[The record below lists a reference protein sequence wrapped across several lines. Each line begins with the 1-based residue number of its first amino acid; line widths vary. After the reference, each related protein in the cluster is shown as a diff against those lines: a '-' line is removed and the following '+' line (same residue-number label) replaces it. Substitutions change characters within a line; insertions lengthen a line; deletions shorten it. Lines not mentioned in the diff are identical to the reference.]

1 MLETKLT
8 VLITK
13 DLRQQAKAAAAIR
26 GETLSNVVR
35 SALVEYV
42 EETTRQDA
50 KQALEIDSPC
60 AANFVRL
67 HKDGKAYAIAMVD
80 RMYGGLMQTKRGT
93 RTIRAKS

>member
-42 EETTRQDA
+42 EETTRLEQDA
-50 KQALEIDSPC
+50 KQALKNDPLLSLRFSGGPGDVAERVEEILKEASDP
-60 AANFVRL
+60 NTGLRV
-67 HKDGKAYAIAMVD
+67 GND
-80 RMYGGLMQTKRGT
+80 RT
-93 RTIRAKS
+93 R

>member
-42 EETTRQDA
+42 EETTRLEQDA
-50 KQALEIDSPC
+50 KQALKNDPLLSLRFRGGPGDVAERVEELLNEASDPHTGL
-60 AANFVRL
+60 R
-67 HKDGKAYAIAMVD
+67 VD
-80 RMYGGLMQTKRGT
+80 DDRT
-93 RTIRAKS
+93 R

>member
-13 DLRQQAKAAAAIR
+13 DLRQQAKAAAVRR

-50 KQALEIDSPC
+50 KQEDVCGDHRREDHNAGRNATTHDLRAEIVEPRRSC
-60 AANFVRL
+60 
-67 HKDGKAYAIAMVD
+67 
-80 RMYGGLMQTKRGT
+80 TE
-93 RTIRAKS
+93 